1 MIFLSKVGFEILV
14 EVMGFTYVFEDGYNC
29 NCLWMSVFFVVS
41 VIVVSRLSEK

>member
-1 MIFLSKVGFEILV
+1 MFFLSKVCFEIFV

-41 VIVVSRLSEK
+41 VIVVSKLSEK